1 MLPRAGGS
9 PRGSA
14 DPDFP
19 VGDAAPAP
27 LSSPLPVAAR
37 GRAERRLLTREAA
50 SLRAAAA
57 GSLPL
62 PRGRAGGVEE
72 PPARGAGPR
81 SRHKGAGQ
89 DRAGPRRAMANPSQC
104 LEEGAGRWP
113 PRPPGPYSEAQ
124 RLALEELVAGG
135 PEALRAFLRREQLPP
150 FLSEPEV
157 QAIARGALPPAAAP
171 EPAGEPSPG
180 ASLDAS
186 SLTYFPERSDL
197 EPPALELGWPGFAS
211 GAFRGLTRVEAHFQP
226 GCGESIYGCKEA
238 VRRQIRSARQM
249 IALVM
254 DSFTDTDIFKD
265 LLEACSQRQVKAY
278 ILLDQSSF
286 SHFLKMCKDLGV
298 DLEREKLIRIRN
310 ITGKTYYTRSGA
322 KIVGKVR
329 EKFMLI
335 DGIRVTTGSYSF
347 TWTDGKLNSSNILI
361 LSGPAVAHF
370 DLEFRIL
377 YARSKPI
384 NLKELPSCK
393 KNKVLDQLVRIT
405 VASRDLT
412 RENFLRMEFLY
423 LRAFVGN
430 LKWKRSWLHA
440 AREAVY
446 VSNNAMHASPP
457 LTKRNGSLV
466 MRPHWIIER

>member
-1 MLPRAGGS
+1 
-9 PRGSA
+9 
-14 DPDFP
+14 
-19 VGDAAPAP
+19 
-27 LSSPLPVAAR
+27 
-37 GRAERRLLTREAA
+37 
-50 SLRAAAA
+50 
-57 GSLPL
+57 
-62 PRGRAGGVEE
+62 
-72 PPARGAGPR
+72 
-81 SRHKGAGQ
+81 
-89 DRAGPRRAMANPSQC
+89 MANSSQW

-113 PRPPGPYSEAQ
+113 PPAGPYSEAQ

-135 PEALRAFLRREQLPP
+135 PEALRAFLRRERLPP

-157 QAIARGALPPAAAP
+157 QDIARAALPPAAGP
-171 EPAGEPSPG
+171 EPAAQSSPG

-226 GCGESIYGCKEA
+226 GFGDSGSIYGCKEA

-265 LLEACSQRQVKAY
+265 FMEACRQRQVKVY

-298 DLEREKLIRIRN
+298 DLEQEKLMRVRI
-310 ITGKTYYTRSGA
+310 ITGNTYCTRSGT
-322 KIVGKVR
+322 KIIGKVR

-370 DLEFRIL
+370 DLEFQIL
-377 YARSKPI
+377 HARSKPI
-384 NLKELPSCK
+384 SLKELSSCK

-405 VASRDLT
+405 VASRDMT
-412 RENFLRMEFLY
+412 RENFLRMDFLY

-430 LKWKRSWLHA
+430 LKRKRSGLHA
-440 AREAVY
+440 SREAVY
-446 VSNNAMHASPP
+446 VPNNAMHTSPP

>member
-1 MLPRAGGS
+1 MLLQRPFPPRCRRLRGDGRSAGTHL
-9 PRGSA
+9 RGSHRVR
-14 DPDFP
+14 PRR
-19 VGDAAPAP
+19 
-27 LSSPLPVAAR
+27 LPVPSPGA
-37 GRAERRLLTREAA
+37 GREAWK
-50 SLRAAAA
+50 SR
-57 GSLPL
+57 
-62 PRGRAGGVEE
+62 PRV
-72 PPARGAGPR
+72 GAGPPAER
-81 SRHKGAGQ
+81 YKGAGQ
-89 DRAGPRRAMANPSQC
+89 HRAGRAMAVTNPSQC

-113 PRPPGPYSEAQ
+113 PEPPGPYSEAQ

-135 PEALRAFLRREQLPP
+135 PEALRAFLRRERLPP

-171 EPAGEPSPG
+171 EPAGEPSSLG

-226 GCGESIYGCKEA
+226 GYGDSIYGCKEA

-298 DLEREKLIRIRN
+298 DLEQEKLMRIRN
-310 ITGKTYYTRSGA
+310 ITGNTYYTRSGA

-384 NLKELPSCK
+384 NLKEFSSCK
-393 KNKVLDQLVRIT
+393 KSKVLDQLADRL
-405 VASRDLT
+405 AESQLSSSNR
-412 RENFLRMEFLY
+412 FLRSLGIE
-423 LRAFVGN
+423 
-430 LKWKRSWLHA
+430 
-440 AREAVY
+440 
-446 VSNNAMHASPP
+446 NNIA
-457 LTKRNGSLV
+457 
-466 MRPHWIIER
+466 

>member
-1 MLPRAGGS
+1 MS
-9 PRGSA
+9 
-14 DPDFP
+14 
-19 VGDAAPAP
+19 
-27 LSSPLPVAAR
+27 
-37 GRAERRLLTREAA
+37 
-50 SLRAAAA
+50 
-57 GSLPL
+57 
-62 PRGRAGGVEE
+62 
-72 PPARGAGPR
+72 
-81 SRHKGAGQ
+81 
-89 DRAGPRRAMANPSQC
+89 NPSQC

-157 QAIARGALPPAAAP
+157 KAIARGALPPAP
-171 EPAGEPSPG
+171 EPAGEPSAG
-180 ASLDAS
+180 ASSLDAS

-197 EPPALELGWPGFAS
+197 EPPALELGWPGFGS

-226 GCGESIYGCKEA
+226 GCGESLYGCKEA

-265 LLEACSQRQVKAY
+265 LLEACSQRQVKVY
-278 ILLDQSSF
+278 ILLDHSSF
-286 SHFLKMCKDLGV
+286 SHFLKMCKDLRV
-298 DLEREKLIRIRN
+298 DLEQEKLMRIRN

-322 KIVGKVR
+322 KIVGKVH
-329 EKFMLI
+329 EKFMLV

-377 YARSKPI
+377 YAQSKPI
-384 NLKELPSCK
+384 NLKEFSSCK
-393 KNKVLDQLVRIT
+393 KNEVLDQLVRIT
-405 VASRDLT
+405 VASRDLS
-412 RENFLRMEFLY
+412 RENLLRMEFLY

-430 LKWKRSWLHA
+430 LKRKRSWLHA
-440 AREAVY
+440 SREAVY
-446 VSNNAMHASPP
+446 VSNNAMHTSPP

-466 MRPHWIIER
+466 MRPHWIVER

>member
-1 MLPRAGGS
+1 
-9 PRGSA
+9 
-14 DPDFP
+14 
-19 VGDAAPAP
+19 
-27 LSSPLPVAAR
+27 
-37 GRAERRLLTREAA
+37 
-50 SLRAAAA
+50 
-57 GSLPL
+57 
-62 PRGRAGGVEE
+62 
-72 PPARGAGPR
+72 
-81 SRHKGAGQ
+81 
-89 DRAGPRRAMANPSQC
+89 MANASQC

-135 PEALRAFLRREQLPP
+135 PEALRAFLRRERLPP

-157 QAIARGALPPAAAP
+157 RAIARGAVPPAAA
-171 EPAGEPSPG
+171 EEEAAEASP
-180 ASLDAS
+180 DAS
-186 SLTYFPERSDL
+186 SLTYFPERSDA
-197 EPPALELGWPGFAS
+197 EPPALELGWPAFGG

-226 GCGESIYGCKEA
+226 GAGDGLYGCKEA
-238 VRRQIRSARQM
+238 VRRQIRAARQVGARTDSGTLPRLRGRHAAGRERRDVGGGLNIPTFKLNAGFLRSPSGYCGNCLTISSKQM

-254 DSFTDTDIFKD
+254 DSFTDTDIFRD

-278 ILLDQSSF
+278 ILLDQASF
-286 SHFLKMCKDLGV
+286 SHFLKMCRDLGV
-298 DLEREKLIRIRN
+298 DLEQEKLMRVRN
-310 ITGKTYYTRSGA
+310 ITGSTYYTRSGA

-347 TWTDGKLNSSNILI
+347 TWMDGKLNSSNILI

-370 DLEFRIL
+370 DQEFRTL
-377 YARSKPI
+377 YAQSKPVD
-384 NLKELPSCK
+384 LQEFSDSK
-393 KNKVLDQLVRIT
+393 KNKVFDELVRIT
-405 VASRDLT
+405 VASRDLA

-430 LKWKRSWLHA
+430 LKRNRNWMHA
-440 AREAVY
+440 SREAVY
-446 VSNNAMHASPP
+446 VSSNAMHVSPP

>member
-1 MLPRAGGS
+1 
-9 PRGSA
+9 
-14 DPDFP
+14 
-19 VGDAAPAP
+19 
-27 LSSPLPVAAR
+27 
-37 GRAERRLLTREAA
+37 
-50 SLRAAAA
+50 
-57 GSLPL
+57 
-62 PRGRAGGVEE
+62 
-72 PPARGAGPR
+72 
-81 SRHKGAGQ
+81 
-89 DRAGPRRAMANPSQC
+89 MANPSQC
-104 LEEGAGRWP
+104 LEEGGGRWP

-124 RLALEELVAGG
+124 RLALEELVSGG
-135 PEALRAFLRREQLPP
+135 PEALRAFLRRERLPP

-157 QAIARGALPPAAAP
+157 QAIARGALPPAAGP
-171 EPAGEPSPG
+171 EPAGE

-226 GCGESIYGCKEA
+226 GCGDSIYGCKEA

-298 DLEREKLIRIRN
+298 DLEQEKLMRVRTL
-310 ITGKTYYTRSGA
+310 TGNTYYTRSGA

-377 YARSKPI
+377 YSRSKPI
-384 NLKELPSCK
+384 NLKELSSCRK
-393 KNKVLDQLVRIT
+393 SRVLDQLVRIT

-412 RENFLRMEFLY
+412 RENSLRMEFLY

-430 LKWKRSWLHA
+430 LKRKRSWLHA
-440 AREAVY
+440 SREALY
-446 VSNNAMHASPP
+446 VSSNAVHASPP
-457 LTKRNGSLV
+457 LTKRNDSLV
-466 MRPHWIIER
+466 MRPHWIVER

>member
-1 MLPRAGGS
+1 
-9 PRGSA
+9 
-14 DPDFP
+14 
-19 VGDAAPAP
+19 
-27 LSSPLPVAAR
+27 
-37 GRAERRLLTREAA
+37 
-50 SLRAAAA
+50 
-57 GSLPL
+57 
-62 PRGRAGGVEE
+62 
-72 PPARGAGPR
+72 
-81 SRHKGAGQ
+81 
-89 DRAGPRRAMANPSQC
+89 MANPSQC

-226 GCGESIYGCKEA
+226 GCGDSIYGCKEA

-384 NLKELPSCK
+384 NLKELSSCK

>member
-1 MLPRAGGS
+1 
-9 PRGSA
+9 
-14 DPDFP
+14 
-19 VGDAAPAP
+19 
-27 LSSPLPVAAR
+27 
-37 GRAERRLLTREAA
+37 
-50 SLRAAAA
+50 
-57 GSLPL
+57 
-62 PRGRAGGVEE
+62 
-72 PPARGAGPR
+72 
-81 SRHKGAGQ
+81 
-89 DRAGPRRAMANPSQC
+89 MANASQC

-157 QAIARGALPPAAAP
+157 QAIARAALPPAAAP
-171 EPAGEPSPG
+171 EPADEPSLDG
-180 ASLDAS
+180 SSLDGS

-197 EPPALELGWPGFAS
+197 EPPALELGWPGFGS

-226 GCGESIYGCKEA
+226 GCGDSIYGCKEA

-254 DSFTDTDIFKD
+254 DSFTDTDIFRD

-298 DLEREKLIRIRN
+298 DLEQEKLIRIRN
-310 ITGKTYYTRSGA
+310 ITGSTYCTRSGA
-322 KIVGKVR
+322 KIVGKVC

-361 LSGPAVAHF
+361 LSGPAVADF

-384 NLKELPSCK
+384 NLKELSSCK

-412 RENFLRMEFLY
+412 RENFLRMECLY

-430 LKWKRSWLHA
+430 LKRKRSWLHA
-440 AREAVY
+440 SREAVY
-446 VSNNAMHASPP
+446 VSNNAMHTSPP
-457 LTKRNGSLV
+457 LTKSNGSLA

>member
-1 MLPRAGGS
+1 
-9 PRGSA
+9 
-14 DPDFP
+14 
-19 VGDAAPAP
+19 
-27 LSSPLPVAAR
+27 
-37 GRAERRLLTREAA
+37 
-50 SLRAAAA
+50 
-57 GSLPL
+57 
-62 PRGRAGGVEE
+62 
-72 PPARGAGPR
+72 
-81 SRHKGAGQ
+81 
-89 DRAGPRRAMANPSQC
+89 MANPSQC

-384 NLKELPSCK
+384 NLKELSSCK

>member
-1 MLPRAGGS
+1 
-9 PRGSA
+9 
-14 DPDFP
+14 
-19 VGDAAPAP
+19 
-27 LSSPLPVAAR
+27 
-37 GRAERRLLTREAA
+37 
-50 SLRAAAA
+50 
-57 GSLPL
+57 
-62 PRGRAGGVEE
+62 
-72 PPARGAGPR
+72 
-81 SRHKGAGQ
+81 
-89 DRAGPRRAMANPSQC
+89 MANPSQC

-113 PRPPGPYSEAQ
+113 PRPEPGLYSEAQ

-157 QAIARGALPPAAAP
+157 QAIARGAVPPAAAEE
-171 EPAGEPSPG
+171 EPPSLG
-180 ASLDAS
+180 ASPAAS
-186 SLTYFPERSDL
+186 SLTYFPERSDV
-197 EPPALELGWPGFAS
+197 EPPALELGWPGFAG

-226 GCGESIYGCKEA
+226 GCGDGGCGCKEA

-254 DSFTDTDIFKD
+254 DSFTDTDIFRD
-265 LLEACSQRQVKAY
+265 LLEACSLRQVKAY

-286 SHFLKMCKDLGV
+286 SHFLKMCRDLGV
-298 DLEREKLIRIRN
+298 DLEQEKSMRIRN
-310 ITGKTYYTRSGA
+310 ITGNTYYTRSGA

-370 DLEFRIL
+370 DQEFRVL
-377 YARSKPI
+377 YARSKPV
-384 NLKELPSCK
+384 NFREFSSSK
-393 KNKVLDQLVRIT
+393 KSKVLDQLVRIT

-430 LKWKRSWLHA
+430 LKRKRNWLHA
-440 AREAVY
+440 SREAVY

-457 LTKRNGSLV
+457 LTKRNGSQV